1 MIIMSLSV
9 IFNTWCQMTFRYIR
23 IRLKEEQFRKY
34 KVLCAIED
42 ISMTDKTNEIV
53 RKYIDES
60 AQVVKV
66 VRTDQPT
73 L

>member
-1 MIIMSLSV
+1 MRWSV
-9 IFNTWCQMTFRYIR
+9 IFSTRCQMTFRYIR

-42 ISMTDKTNEIV
+42 VSMTDKTNEIV
-53 RKYIDES
+53 RKFIEDS
-60 AQVVKV
+60 SQVVKV
-66 VRTDQPT
+66 VRTDYPT

>member
-1 MIIMSLSV
+1 MAD
-9 IFNTWCQMTFRYIR
+9 RYIR

-42 ISMTDKTNEIV
+42 ISMTDKTNEIL
-53 RKYIDES
+53 RDYILKASDK
-60 AQVVKV
+60 VKIIL
-66 VRTDQPT
+66 TDQAT